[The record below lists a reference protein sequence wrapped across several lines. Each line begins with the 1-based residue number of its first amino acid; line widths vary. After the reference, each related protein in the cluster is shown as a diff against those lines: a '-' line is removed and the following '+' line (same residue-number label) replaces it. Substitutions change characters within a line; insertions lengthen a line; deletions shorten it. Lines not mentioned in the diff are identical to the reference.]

1 MYHHNHF
8 LIYICV
14 LWIDIFI
21 YITCVIGRP
30 EPEST
35 SEDGHA
41 NATMAVSS
49 LDESKLTIKFCVI
62 RDCQTKGVYYGFVG
76 CYCCFSLKGVPCYDT
91 VDECQKICPAQST

>member
-1 MYHHNHF
+1 MKGSSVVSLIAVLIIGCLF
-8 LIYICV
+8 LVGQC
-14 LWIDIFI
+14 
-21 YITCVIGRP
+21 RP

-62 RDCQTKGVYYGFVG
+62 RDCQTKGEYYGFVG
-76 CYCCFSLKGVPCYDT
+76 CYCCFSLKGVRCYDT
-91 VDECQKICPAQST
+91 VGECQKICPAQSP